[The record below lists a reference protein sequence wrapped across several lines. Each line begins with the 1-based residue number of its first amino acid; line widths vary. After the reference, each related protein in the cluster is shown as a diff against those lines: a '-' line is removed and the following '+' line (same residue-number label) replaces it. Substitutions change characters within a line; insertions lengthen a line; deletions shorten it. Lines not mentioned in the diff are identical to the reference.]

1 MFLAMMVDEYVVS
14 AFAKP
19 DNIDGIVK
27 LPNLAVDYENAKAD
41 GFALWIVCETNRAPD
56 GSFEVSYLAMSAPD
70 FFANY
75 KIDEI
80 PEHPRDWADVSK
92 L

>member
-1 MFLAMMVDEYVVS
+1 MFLAMMVDEHVVS
-14 AFAKP
+14 AFEKP
-19 DNIDGIVK
+19 DRVDGIVK
-27 LPNLAVDYENAKAD
+27 LPNLASEFEAAKAE

-56 GSFEVSYLAMSAPD
+56 GSFDATYTSMTAPD

-80 PEHPRDWADVSK
+80 PEFRRDWCDVSK